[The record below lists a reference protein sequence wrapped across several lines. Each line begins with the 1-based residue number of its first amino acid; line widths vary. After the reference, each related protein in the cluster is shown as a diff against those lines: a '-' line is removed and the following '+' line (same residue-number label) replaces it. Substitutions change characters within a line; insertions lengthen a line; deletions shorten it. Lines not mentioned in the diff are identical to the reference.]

1 MVNGLVWLTGMVWPR
16 VQDLFHLI
24 NESNADQASQDV
36 LAQTGQKPAGEG
48 HGHCQVYIVIIINT
62 DIFFVNITFHSHYHS

>member
-48 HGHCQVYIVIIINT
+48 HGQWSLSSIHC
-62 DIFFVNITFHSHYHS
+62 HYH